1 MTERRKKLIETALP
15 LKKINEESAREK
27 SIRHGHP
34 STLHLWWARR
44 PLAACRAVLFA
55 QFVDD
60 PSSDPAYRNHD
71 GSVDEERAGIKRAEL
86 FNLIEEL
93 VCWENTNNPRV
104 IDRARSEIARCVA
117 SRKLEL
123 GELQKDTI
131 VFGPEEGKRHPD
143 GPLPNDGRFTAWQVN
158 CRLAPAKAVNHFLS
172 EYAPPVLD
180 PFAGGG
186 SIPLEA
192 QRLGLRAHASD
203 LNPVAVLINKAL
215 IEIPPKFAGMP
226 PVNPGSAGVP
236 PAPEGG
242 QDARAPGK
250 PHEQSSLFEQTWQGA
265 SGLAEDV
272 RFYGQWMRD
281 EAEKRIGHLYPKVMV
296 TKEMA
301 EDRPDLKTYV
311 GQELTVIAWLWAR
324 TVKCHN
330 PACGQRM
337 PMLRSFW
344 LSKKKGK
351 KTWADPIL
359 NHEAG
364 TVRFA
369 IRTDGEPPQETTNR
383 TMARCL
389 FCNDIMKKAELR
401 KTATENGMAEI
412 PLAMVAEGVRGR
424 IYLESIYIGL
434 LEVKKPEVPD
444 IEQLITDDKR
454 WFSPPQYGLP
464 TFSDLFTPRQLT
476 ALTTF
481 SDLVSE
487 AQHRVLQ
494 DATAAGTM
502 PDDICPLAEGGNGP
516 QAYADAVATY
526 LATCIDRLAMTGN
539 NLCRWNP
546 VGPKAQHCYGR
557 QALPMIWDFVEVNF
571 FANATGSITAAVE
584 CAADPLS
591 HLGGELPAKAN
602 QISAV
607 VETAYSNEVISTD
620 PPYYDNIGYAD
631 LSDLFYIWLRRSL
644 KDVYPHL
651 LSTMLTPKAEEMIAS
666 PYRHEGSKIKAA
678 AFFEEG
684 LGSAI
689 GQWRKHG
696 HSDYPTTI
704 FYAFKQ
710 AETDTSGTAS
720 TGWETFLDGVIKHG
734 FTITGTWPIRTE
746 MKSRQ
751 VAMGTN
757 ALASSVVLS
766 CAPRAADA
774 PMATRREFLNELK
787 RELPDALRLLQSG
800 NIAPV
805 DLAQAAIGPGMAVFS
820 RYAKVIEADGASMTV
835 RTALTLINQMLD
847 EVLAEQEGEFDGD
860 TRWAVAWFE
869 QYGVQEGPYGI
880 AETLSKAKNTSVQ
893 GLAEAG
899 IVKSRSGAVQ
909 LLDRSTLPAEWD
921 PAADKR
927 LTAWEATQ
935 HLIRALDQE
944 GESGAAELLK
954 KLGGSYG
961 DKARDLAYR
970 LYSICERKGWA
981 HEALAYNSIVLAWP
995 EISKLAQALPHH
1007 KNGNLFERE

>member
-1 MTERRKKLIETALP
+1 MAKRRKKLIEVALP
-15 LKKINEESAREK
+15 LKKINEQSAREK

-55 QFVDD
+55 QLVDD
-60 PSSDPAYRNHD
+60 PSFDPAYRNSD

-86 FNLIEEL
+86 FNLIEDL
-93 VCWENTNNPRV
+93 VRWENTNNPAV
-104 IDRARSEIARCVA
+104 IDKARAEIACCVA
-117 SRKLEL
+117 SRKIEL
-123 GELQKDTI
+123 GELQKSAI
-131 VFGPEEGKRHPD
+131 IFGAEEGQSHPD
-143 GPLPNDGRFTAWQVN
+143 GLLPNDGRFTAWQIN
-158 CRLAPAKAVNHFLS
+158 CRMGPPKVVDHFLAG
-172 EYAPPVLD
+172 YAPPVLD

-226 PVNPGSAGVP
+226 PVNPEWQQKSSA
-236 PAPEGG
+236 E
-242 QDARAPGK
+242 K
-250 PHEQSSLFEQTWQGA
+250 TLNSSWQGA
-265 SGLAEDV
+265 AGLAEDV
-272 RFYGQWMRD
+272 RYYGKWMRD

-301 EDRPDLKTYV
+301 KNRPDLSPYIGK
-311 GQELTVIAWLWAR
+311 ELTVIAWLWAR
-324 TVKCHN
+324 TVPSPDPSAGGKYV
-330 PACGQRM
+330 P
-337 PMLRSFW
+337 LVRSFW

-351 KTWADPIL
+351 EAYVQPIINRAQGTYEFKVKVGKPVIGFDPADGTIRR
-359 NHEAG
+359 AG
-364 TVRFA
+364 
-369 IRTDGEPPQETTNR
+369 G
-383 TMARCL
+383 RCL
-389 FCNDIMKKAELR
+389 VTGSPMGFSHVRAEGQSGRMQVRL
-401 KTATENGMAEI
+401 MAI
-412 PLAMVAEGVRGR
+412 VAEGTRERV
-424 IYLESIYIGL
+424 YLDPL
-434 LEVKKPEVPD
+434 NAHADAAKQAKPS
-444 IEQLITDDKR
+444 
-454 WFSPPQYGLP
+454 WFPTADLPHNPRDFKTPNYGIKI
-464 TFSDLFTPRQLT
+464 FGDLFTHRQLT

-487 AQHRVLQ
+487 AWNLVLQ
-494 DATAAGTM
+494 DATAAGAF
-502 PDDICPLAEGGNGP
+502 PDDNRPLAEGGTGN
-516 QAYADAVATY
+516 QAYADAVSTY

-557 QALPMIWDFVEVNF
+557 QALPMIWDFAEVNF
-571 FANATGSITAAVE
+571 FASSTGSIAAAVE
-584 CAADPLS
+584 CAADPLRY
-591 HLGGELPAKAN
+591 LGDALSAKAN
-602 QISAV
+602 QVSAV
-607 VETAYSNEVISTD
+607 VEAAYSNEIICTD

-631 LSDLFYIWLRRSL
+631 LSDLFYVWLRRSL
-644 KDVYPHL
+644 KDVYPQL

-666 PYRHEGSKIKAA
+666 PYRHDGSKVRAA
-678 AFFEEG
+678 SFFEEG

-696 HSDYPTTI
+696 HGDYPTAI

-710 AETDTSGTAS
+710 AETTNEGTAS
-720 TGWETFLDGVIKHG
+720 TGWETFLDGIMSHG
-734 FTITGTWPIRTE
+734 FTITGTWPMRTE

-757 ALASSVVLS
+757 ALASSVVLA
-766 CAPRAADA
+766 CVPRAADA

-820 RYAKVIEADGASMTV
+820 RYAKVIEADGSAMSV

-847 EVLAEQEGEFDGD
+847 EVLAEQEGEFDAD
-860 TRWAVAWFE
+860 TRWAVSWFE
-869 QYGVQEGPYGI
+869 QYGMQEGPYGI

-899 IVKSRSGAVQ
+899 IVTSRSGSVQ
-909 LLDRSTLPAEWD
+909 LLGRNDMPTDWD
-921 PAADKR
+921 PAADQR

-935 HLIRALDQE
+935 HLIRALDQA
-944 GESGAAELLK
+944 GESGAAQLLRQ
-954 KLGGSYG
+954 LGGDYS

-970 LYSICERKGWA
+970 LYSLCERKGWA
-981 HEALAYNSIVLAWP
+981 NEALAYNSIVLAWP
-995 EISKLAQALPHH
+995 EISKLALSTPKAGQQD
-1007 KNGNLFERE
+1007 LFE